1 MKKQHFKFTLLI
13 IAATMLTFSSC
24 KKDPAPTPEPEQEEF
39 DGARIQFIRLN
50 ANGSE
55 TTDTLAVDF
64 NASGTPGNDIILNNG
79 LSYRMLITLL
89 LRNAS
94 QNQDV
99 IDEGTIH
106 QFFFNPSVPGILDY
120 VYNDSDANGS
130 GIGLDGKMTV
140 TGTGNLQ
147 LKVVL
152 RHGLDKTNP
161 AAQQWNSENYDAA
174 GGEDDLNVTFGL
186 KAE

>member
-1 MKKQHFKFTLLI
+1 MNKHHFKLALFAIVAVTLTL
-13 IAATMLTFSSC
+13 SSC
-24 KKDPAPTPEPEQEEF
+24 TKDPAPTPEPEQEEF
-39 DGARIQFIRLN
+39 DGARIQFIKLN
-50 ANGSE
+50 SSGDE

-64 NASGTPGNDIILNNG
+64 DASGSPSNEVILNNG

-89 LRNAS
+89 LRNES

-99 IDEGTIH
+99 IDEGTLH
-106 QFFFNPSVPGILDY
+106 QFFFDPTVPGILDY
-120 VYNDSDANGS
+120 VYADADANGD

-140 TGTGNLQ
+140 NGTGSLQ

-152 RHGLDKTNP
+152 RHGLDKSNP
-161 AAQQWNSENYDAA
+161 AAEQWNSQDYNAA
-174 GGEDDLNVTFGL
+174 GGEDDLNVTFRL

>member
-1 MKKQHFKFTLLI
+1 MKKQHFNFTLLVI
-13 IAATMLTFSSC
+13 IATVLTFSSC
-24 KKDPAPTPEPEQEEF
+24 KKDPSPTPEPEQEEF
-39 DGARIQFIRLN
+39 DGARIQFIKLN
-50 ANGSE
+50 AGGSE
-55 TTDTLAVDF
+55 TTDTLTVNF
-64 NASGTPGNDIILNNG
+64 NASGTPSNDIILNNG

-89 LRNAS
+89 LRNES

-106 QFFFNPSVPGILDY
+106 KFFFNPTVPHILDY
-120 VYNDSDANGS
+120 VYNDADANGS

-140 TGTGNLQ
+140 VGTGNLQ

-161 AAQQWNSENYDAA
+161 GAQEWDSQDYHAA
-174 GGEDDLNVTFGL
+174 GGEDDLNITFNL